1 MANNGVEYK
10 CPKCT
15 GPLHYSAAEQKMQ
28 CEYCQSVFEVA
39 EVEAMYQNEIQQ
51 AQAGESTSSG
61 WNQNVTTEEWTEDNV
76 NSYNCKSCGAQV
88 ISETNELSI
97 NCPYCNNPTV
107 LLGKFRGTVKPDYI
121 IGFKL
126 DKAQAVAKLKE
137 HYKGKFFLPKA
148 FSSENH
154 VNEIKGMYVPYWLFS
169 GEVEGSITYKADKTY
184 TKEEGDYKVKTVEHY
199 KIHREGKFKFNKLPM
214 DASSK
219 LDDTYMESVEPFNYA
234 DMVPFSS
241 SFLPGFMADIYDVS
255 VEDTAGRIAERL
267 INSMKENLRK
277 TVNGYEN
284 VRIDSDAINIRKDTV
299 NYAFLPVWILNTKWN
314 DKNYTFMMN
323 GQTGKFIGD
332 LPVDKAKFWMTFAS
346 IFVGLSIIIMLVIT
360 FSGSANAAE
369 RVNVKYDNEIVTEYY
384 SDTVLSDI
392 II

>member
-1 MANNGVEYK
+1 
-10 CPKCT
+10 
-15 GPLHYSAAEQKMQ
+15 
-28 CEYCQSVFEVA
+28 
-39 EVEAMYQNEIQQ
+39 
-51 AQAGESTSSG
+51 
-61 WNQNVTTEEWTEDNV
+61 
-76 NSYNCKSCGAQV
+76 
-88 ISETNELSI
+88 
-97 NCPYCNNPTV
+97 
-107 LLGKFRGTVKPDYI
+107 
-121 IGFKL
+121 
-126 DKAQAVAKLKE
+126 
-137 HYKGKFFLPKA
+137 
-148 FSSENH
+148 
-154 VNEIKGMYVPYWLFS
+154 MYVPYWLFS

-255 VEDTAGRIAERL
+255 VEDTAGRISERL

-314 DKNYTFMMN
+314 DKIYTFMMN
-323 GQTGKFIGD
+323 GQTGKFVGD
-332 LPVDKAKFWMTFAS
+332 LPVDKAKFWMTFAAT
-346 IFVGLSIIIMLVIT
+346 FVGLSIIIMLIIT

-369 RVNVKYDNEIVTEYY
+369 RANIGYDNEIVAEYY
-384 SDTVLSDI
+384 SDTVI
-392 II
+392 

>member
-39 EVEAMYQNEIQQ
+39 EVEARYQNEIQQ
-51 AQAGESTSSG
+51 SQAGESTSSG

-323 GQTGKFIGD
+323 GQTGKFVGD
-332 LPVDKAKFWMTFAS
+332 LPVDKAKFWITFAS
-346 IFVGLSIIIMLVIT
+346 IFVGLSIIIMLIIT

-369 RVNVKYDNEIVTEYY
+369 RVNVKYDNEIVAEYY

>member
-15 GPLHYSAAEQKMQ
+15 GPLHYSATEQKMQ
-28 CEYCQSVFEVA
+28 CEYCQSTFDVA
-39 EVEAMYQNEIQQ
+39 EVEAMFQNDIQH
-51 AQAGESTSSG
+51 AQTAATGSG
-61 WNQNVTTEEWTEDNV
+61 GWDQSGLSDGWEGDNV
-76 NSYNCKSCGAQV
+76 NSYNCRSCGAQV

-107 LLGKFRGTVKPDYI
+107 LLGKFQGTMKPDYI

-126 DKAQAVAKLKE
+126 DKAQAVARLKK

-255 VEDTAGRIAERL
+255 IEDTAGRISERL
-267 INSMKENLRK
+267 INSMKENFRK
-277 TVNGYEN
+277 TVHGYEN

-323 GQTGKFIGD
+323 GQTGKFVGD
-332 LPVDKAKFWMTFAS
+332 LPVDTAKFLATFAS
-346 IFVGLSIIIMLVIT
+346 IFVGLSIIIMLIIT
-360 FSGSANAAE
+360 LRNNANADE
-369 RVNVKYDNEIVTEYY
+369 RANVGNDNAIITEYDLD
-384 SDTVLSDI
+384 DTMFEDMI
-392 II
+392 

>member
-51 AQAGESTSSG
+51 SQAGESTSSG
-61 WNQNVTTEEWTEDNV
+61 WNQNVTTEEWTEDKV

-323 GQTGKFIGD
+323 GQTGKFVGD

-346 IFVGLSIIIMLVIT
+346 IFVGLSIIIMLIIT

-369 RVNVKYDNEIVTEYY
+369 RVNVKYDNKIVTEYY

>member
-28 CEYCQSVFEVA
+28 CKYCQSVFEVA

-51 AQAGESTSSG
+51 AQADENTSSG

-199 KIHREGKFKFNKLPM
+199 KIHREGKFKFNKIPM

-219 LDDTYMESVEPFNYA
+219 LDDTYMESVEPFNYS

-323 GQTGKFIGD
+323 GQTGKFVGD

-346 IFVGLSIIIMLVIT
+346 IFVGLSIIIMLIIT

-369 RVNVKYDNEIVTEYY
+369 RVNVKYDNEIVAEYY

>member
-1 MANNGVEYK
+1 MGSKRYND
-10 CPKCT
+10 
-15 GPLHYSAAEQKMQ
+15 
-28 CEYCQSVFEVA
+28 
-39 EVEAMYQNEIQQ
+39 
-51 AQAGESTSSG
+51 
-61 WNQNVTTEEWTEDNV
+61 EWSEDNV
-76 NSYNCKSCGAQV
+76 NSYNCRSCGAHV

-97 NCPYCNNPTV
+97 NCPSCNNPTV
-107 LLGKFRGTVKPDYI
+107 LLGKFQGTMKPDYI

-126 DKAQAVAKLKE
+126 DKTQAVAKLKE

-234 DMVPFSS
+234 DMAPFSS

-255 VEDTAGRIAERL
+255 VEDAAGRIAERL

-346 IFVGLSIIIMLVIT
+346 IFVGLSIIIMLIIA